1 MSVWQQNNL
10 VHLTSAAYKDI
21 ACLIQH
27 QAGSLVLGAPASEA
41 WSWCAS
47 IIPGQP
53 QKRAGPTGAEAAA
66 TAPTPT
72 NSKVKMSH
80 EKDRK
85 SEEKVVIFILH
96 FYKCRLYY
104 LPIVYS

>member
-27 QAGSLVLGAPASEA
+27 QAGSLVLGAPASGHRPIN
-41 WSWCAS
+41 S

-53 QKRAGPTGAEAAA
+53 QTRAGPTGAEAAA

-72 NSKVKMSH
+72 HSNVKMSH
-80 EKDRK
+80 EKDRT

>member
-1 MSVWQQNNL
+1 MDL
-10 VHLTSAAYKDI
+10 
-21 ACLIQH
+21 
-27 QAGSLVLGAPASEA
+27 
-41 WSWCAS
+41 
-47 IIPGQP
+47 
-53 QKRAGPTGAEAAA
+53 AEAAA
-66 TAPTPT
+66 TPPTPT